1 MDPVAAQRLQELL
14 DDPEELAHAGR
25 VFDDA
30 VVRVR
35 VATLSRTLQEL
46 DRRIEQAPDE
56 QKLALTEE
64 KARLSRE
71 RREMAPD
78 DWTTTARRL
87 RTDPNSNP

>member
-30 VVRVR
+30 VARVR
-35 VATLSRTLQEL
+35 VATLSRKLQDL
-46 DRRIEQAPDE
+46 DRRIEQAPED

-78 DWTTTARRL
+78 DWTATARRL
-87 RTDPNSNP
+87 RTHPNSNP